1 MIPDLVIFDCDG
13 VIVDS
18 EGPTCDA
25 IAKNLTGF
33 GFPLDKAG
41 VHELFVGQTLH
52 DIHRA
57 GRERGLAL
65 PDNWVSDLYAEMFE
79 VLGQGVPLSDGVID
93 LFDALE
99 AQGTRIAIASNGAID
114 KMRVTLSPY
123 GLFDRLKDRMYSGHF
138 QEPKPKAGML
148 VAAMKQANALPERT
162 FMIDD
167 STAGAGA
174 AVAAGTQFIGYSEH
188 GGADKLEPLGVDIAY
203 SMADLRAR
211 LVK

>member
-25 IAKNLTGF
+25 IAKNLTSY
-33 GFPLDKAG
+33 GFPLDRDG
-41 VHELFVGQTLH
+41 VHDLFVGQTLH

-57 GRERGLAL
+57 GRKRGLGL
-65 PDNWVSDLYAEMFE
+65 PDNWVSELYLEMFE
-79 VLGQGVPLSDGVID
+79 MLGRGVPLSKGVVE

-114 KMRVTLSPY
+114 KMRVTLSPH
-123 GLFDRLKDRMYSGHF
+123 GLFDRLSDRMYSGHF

-188 GGADKLEPLGVDIAY
+188 GGAEKLEPLKVDIAY

>member
-25 IAKNLTGF
+25 IAKNLTSY
-33 GFPLDKAG
+33 GFPLDRDG
-41 VHELFVGQTLH
+41 VHDLFVGQTLH

-57 GRERGLAL
+57 GRERGLGL
-65 PDNWVSDLYAEMFE
+65 PDNWVSELYLEMFE
-79 VLGQGVPLSDGVID
+79 LLGRGVPLSKGVVE

-114 KMRVTLSPY
+114 KMRVTLSPH
-123 GLFDRLKDRMYSGHF
+123 GLFDRLSDRMYSGHVH
-138 QEPKPKAGML
+138 EPKPKAGML
-148 VAAMKQANALPERT
+148 IAAMTQANAAPERT

-167 STAGAGA
+167 SAAGAGA
-174 AVAAGTQFIGYSEH
+174 AAAAGTHFIGYSEH
-188 GGADKLEPLGVDIAY
+188 GGAEKLAPLGVEIAY
-203 SMADLRAR
+203 SMAELRAK
-211 LVK
+211 LIK